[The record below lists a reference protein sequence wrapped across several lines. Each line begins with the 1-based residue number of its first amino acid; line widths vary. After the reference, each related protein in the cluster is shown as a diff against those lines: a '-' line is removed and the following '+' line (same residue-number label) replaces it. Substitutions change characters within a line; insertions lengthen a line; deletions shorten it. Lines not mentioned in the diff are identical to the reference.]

1 MPTLMGATV
10 DQSTYTGSTSKFNSA
25 QIFDGFLGAPWAE
38 QVCKVYWTEG
48 KWGQMQVTDLKGL
61 SLIQNGVHLLVSFEP
76 ARSTNNTYAVGT
88 QPTVTGTTIAQ
99 ELANLTTVINA
110 YQALGA
116 SFDGILWQE
125 MDNGG
130 SAGAFPTPAAYQ
142 AYVAYY
148 HTALLNAGVPRVYD
162 PSMLVE
168 ANALSYFPGYA
179 YVDKFACDY
188 YCESFILNG
197 STLAGM
203 IALALNAPGGP
214 APFSVYEFG
223 YSASSRLPTLK
234 QLTDWMTSQLQ
245 APLLGYI
252 AQGGTVEYCVWFGSF
267 DNWNEIDASTPTTQ
281 IQAMLNLGGALAA
294 GGVQNNPAPL
304 PDYVDFGE
312 VQGAANAIAVTG
324 VPLLSNSTVQIG
336 QQTLVIPANSLF
348 QLPIL
353 PVTQPGYE
361 LQVSVSV
368 GGAATIPFLQMELQW
383 TDPIFNLLVAD
394 EKWALACGNSPAV
407 NTFVLTGP
415 TKGNQLGIQFK
426 NLDPAVP
433 ITMTI
438 VALYNS
444 RICSKDRVIQVVTN
458 NPPGFTYAGD
468 HSSYGVIATLSAIP
482 VNAGGIQTRLF
493 PLYSGDV
500 LFYMDQQGNG
510 AANSQLQLQV
520 APTSLFGTAALWSAE
535 PTGGVGQGS
544 SQILRF
550 PRAPI
555 QMVYNNSGASTAT
568 INVKVISLDE
578 TR

>member
-1 MPTLMGATV
+1 MPTVMGATV
-10 DQSTYTGSTSKFNSA
+10 DQSTYPGSTSKFNSA

-38 QVCKVYWTEG
+38 SVCKVYWSEG
-48 KWGQMQVTDLKGL
+48 KWGLMQVTDLKGL

-76 ARSTNNTYAVGT
+76 ARSTTGTYTVGT

-99 ELANLTTVINA
+99 ELANLQTVIAA

-125 MDNGG
+125 MTNGG
-130 SAGAFPTPAAYQ
+130 ASGAFATPAAYQ
-142 AYVAYY
+142 NYVAYY
-148 HTALLNAGVPRVYD
+148 HTALQAAGVPRVYD

-203 IALALNAPGGP
+203 ISLALNHPGGP

-223 YSASSRLPTLK
+223 YSASARLPTLA
-234 QLTDWMTSQLQ
+234 QLQSWMVNQLQ

-252 AQGGTVEYCVWFGSF
+252 AQGGTVEYVVWFGSF
-267 DNWNEIDASTPTTQ
+267 DNWNEIDASTPSTQ

-294 GGVQNNPAPL
+294 GGVQNNPTPL
-304 PDYVDFGE
+304 PDYPDFGE
-312 VQGAANAIAVTG
+312 VQGAANAISATG
-324 VPLLSNSTVQIG
+324 VPLLNNSTVAIG
-336 QQTLVIPANSLF
+336 QQTIVIPGGQLF
-348 QLPIL
+348 QMPIL
-353 PVTQPGYE
+353 PVYQPGYE
-361 LQVSVSV
+361 LQISASI
-368 GGAATIPFLQMELQW
+368 GAAATIPFLQLENQW

-394 EKWALACGNSPAV
+394 EKWAIPCGNSPAV
-407 NTFVLTGP
+407 NTIVLTGP
-415 TKGNQLGIQFK
+415 TKGNQLGVQFK
-426 NLDPAVP
+426 NLDPAVAV
-433 ITMTI
+433 TLTI
-438 VALYNS
+438 VMLFNS
-444 RICSKDRVIQVVTN
+444 RLYAKDRVLQTVTN
-458 NPPGFTYAGD
+458 NPPGFTYMGD
-468 HSSYGVIATLSAIP
+468 HSSYGVIATLSAIT
-482 VNAGGIQTRLF
+482 VNAGNTTTRLC

-500 LFYMDQQGNG
+500 LFYMDQQGNA

-520 APTSLFGTAALWSAE
+520 APTSLFGTAAMWSAA
-535 PTGGVGQGS
+535 PSGGVGAGS

-550 PRAPI
+550 PRAPV
-555 QMVYNNSGASTAT
+555 QLVYANSGASNAVV
-568 INVKVISLDE
+568 NAKVISLDE

>member
-1 MPTLMGATV
+1 MATLMGATV

-76 ARSTNNTYAVGT
+76 ARSTTGTYTVGT

-99 ELANLTTVINA
+99 ELANLTTVIAA

-130 SAGAFPTPAAYQ
+130 SGGAFATPLAYQ
-142 AYVAYY
+142 NYVAYY

-162 PSMLVE
+162 PSMLIE

-223 YSASSRLPTLK
+223 YSASSRLPTLN
-234 QLTDWMTSQLQ
+234 QLTDWMTNQLQ

-252 AQGGTVEYCVWFGSF
+252 AQGGTVEYVVWFGSF
-267 DNWNEIDASTPTTQ
+267 DNWNEIDASTPSTQ
-281 IQAMLNLGGALAA
+281 LQAMLNLGGALGA
-294 GGVQNNPAPL
+294 GGVQNNPPPL
-304 PDYVDFGE
+304 PDYPDFGE
-312 VQGAANAIAVTG
+312 VQGSADSIAATG
-324 VPLLSNSTVQIG
+324 VPLLSNSGVVIG
-336 QQTLVIPANSLF
+336 QQTLVVPGGQLF
-348 QLPIL
+348 QMPIL
-353 PVTQPGYE
+353 PVTLPGYE
-361 LQVSVSV
+361 LQIS
-368 GGAATIPFLQMELQW
+368 ATIGGTATVPFLQLELQW
-383 TDPIFNLLVAD
+383 SDPIFNLLVAD
-394 EKWALACGNSPAV
+394 EKWGIPCGNSPQV
-407 NTFVLTGP
+407 NTVVLTGP
-415 TKGNQLGIQFK
+415 TKGNQLLVQFK
-426 NLDPAVP
+426 NLDPAIAATV
-433 ITMTI
+433 TI
-438 VALYNS
+438 VALFNS
-444 RICSKDRVIQVVTN
+444 RFYSKDRPMQVVTN
-458 NPPGFTYAGD
+458 NPPGFVYVGD
-468 HSSYGVIATLSAIP
+468 HSSYGVIGTLSAIT
-482 VNAGGIQTRLF
+482 VNAGNTSTRLF

-500 LFYMDQQGNG
+500 LFYMDQAGNS

-520 APTSLFGTAALWSAE
+520 APTSLFGASAFWSAS
-535 PTGGVGQGS
+535 PSGGVGNGT

-550 PRAPI
+550 PRSPV
-555 QMVYNNSGASTAT
+555 QLVYANSGASPAVV
-568 INVKVISLDE
+568 NAKVIALDE

>member
-1 MPTLMGATV
+1 MATLMGATV

-76 ARSTNNTYAVGT
+76 ARSTTGTYTVGT

-99 ELANLTTVINA
+99 ELANLTTVIAA

-130 SAGAFPTPAAYQ
+130 SGGAFATPLAYQ
-142 AYVAYY
+142 NYVAYY

-162 PSMLVE
+162 PSMLIE

-223 YSASSRLPTLK
+223 YSASSRLPTLN
-234 QLTDWMTSQLQ
+234 QLTDWMTNQLQ

-252 AQGGTVEYCVWFGSF
+252 AQGGTVEYVVWFGSF
-267 DNWNEIDASTPTTQ
+267 DNWNEIDASTPSTQ
-281 IQAMLNLGGALAA
+281 LQAMLNLGGALGA
-294 GGVQNNPAPL
+294 GGVQNNPPPL
-304 PDYVDFGE
+304 PDYPDFGE
-312 VQGAANAIAVTG
+312 VQSSADSIAATG
-324 VPLLSNSTVQIG
+324 VPLLSNSSVVIG
-336 QQTLVIPANSLF
+336 QQTLVVAGGQLF
-348 QLPIL
+348 QMPIL
-353 PVTQPGYE
+353 PVTLPGYE
-361 LQVSVSV
+361 LQISASI
-368 GGAATIPFLQMELQW
+368 GGAATIPFLQLELQW
-383 TDPIFNLLVAD
+383 SDPIFNLLVAD
-394 EKWALACGNSPAV
+394 EKWGIPCGNSPQV
-407 NTFVLTGP
+407 NTIVLTGP
-415 TKGNQLGIQFK
+415 TKGNQLEVQFK
-426 NLDPAVP
+426 NLDPAV
-433 ITMTI
+433 TVTVTV
-438 VALYNS
+438 VALFNS
-444 RICSKDRVIQVVTN
+444 RFYSKDRVIQVVTN
-458 NPPGFTYAGD
+458 NPPNYTYVGD
-468 HSSYGVIATLSAIP
+468 HSSYGVIGTLSALTI
-482 VNAGGIQTRLF
+482 NAGGNPSRLF

-500 LFYMDQQGNG
+500 LFYMDQAGNT

-520 APTSLFGTAALWSAE
+520 APTSVFGTGAFWSAS
-535 PTGGVGQGS
+535 PTGGVGNGS

-550 PRAPI
+550 PRSP
-555 QMVYNNSGASTAT
+555 VLLTYLNSGANPA
-568 INVKVISLDE
+568 IVNAKVIALDE